1 MTDITANFLV
11 APVSGLMGL
20 GFEAIAE
27 SRSTP
32 FWEAL
37 ANSDGTLDGIDVDL
51 HPTAAKLVERSKAFL
66 TEVQHLSVILQMTL
80 ALRTLKV

>member
-1 MTDITANFLV
+1 MYVEGLDGHT
-11 APVSGLMGL
+11 SGKN
-20 GFEAIAE
+20 I
-27 SRSTP
+27 SDRSQDH
-32 FWEAL
+32 
-37 ANSDGTLDGIDVDL
+37 SDGTLDGIDVDL